1 MSGTATIFSRRSERG
16 VNHSDGEQ
24 LRLEMQTTKLT
35 IIDKSCPSLKARR
48 ANAYSEDSSARST
61 YALRLD
67 NLTFHTE
74 VNATLAS
81 D

>member
-1 MSGTATIFSRRSERG
+1 
-16 VNHSDGEQ
+16 
-24 LRLEMQTTKLT
+24 MQTTKLT

-48 ANAYSEDSSARST
+48 ANAYGEDSSARST